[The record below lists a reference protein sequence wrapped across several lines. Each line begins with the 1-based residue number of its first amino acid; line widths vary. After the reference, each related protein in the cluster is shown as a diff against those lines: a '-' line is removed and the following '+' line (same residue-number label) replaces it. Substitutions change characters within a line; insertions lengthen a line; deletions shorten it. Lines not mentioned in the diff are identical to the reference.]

1 MHVISLTAVDF
12 RSYSFVE
19 INLEPGV
26 TTFIGSNGQGKTNL
40 VEAITYCSTLS
51 SHRVSQDLPLV
62 KSDQPRAIVRTGV
75 KYLDRTNWLE
85 VEIWPSK
92 TNKAK
97 LNGSDCKKTK
107 EILGILQTIT
117 FSPEDLILV
126 KGDPGDKRDFLDELL
141 VQKSSSYAGVKS
153 DYDRVL
159 KQRNALLKSAG
170 PARKNNLDS
179 VLATLD
185 VWNDQLV
192 NFGSQI
198 IFARNQIINEL
209 LPYVSKSYA
218 GLAPTSKALNIKYLP
233 NVATESMT
241 QADLVVA
248 MKEKLQERQ
257 QDELDRGLTLVGP
270 HRDDMEVVIGE
281 LPAKGYAS
289 HGESWSVALALKL
302 ASFDLLKATSPAG
315 DPVLILDDV
324 FAELDAARR
333 NQLILRV
340 KNVEQVLITA
350 AVMEDVPKELVGNK
364 LFVNNGKVE
373 TI

>member
-40 VEAITYCSTLS
+40 VEAISYCSTLS

-126 KGDPGDKRDFLDELL
+126 KGDPGDKRHFLDELL
-141 VQKSSSYAGVKS
+141 VQKSSSYAGIKS

-159 KQRNALLKSAG
+159 KQRNTLLKSAG

-218 GLAPTSKALNIKYLP
+218 ELAPTSKALNIKYLP
-233 NVATESMT
+233 NVSSESMALT
-241 QADLVVA
+241 DLVIA

-302 ASFDLLKATSPAG
+302 ASFDLLKTTSPAG

-373 TI
+373 TL

>member
-40 VEAITYCSTLS
+40 VEAISYCSTLS

-126 KGDPGDKRDFLDELL
+126 KGDPGDKRHLLDELL

-198 IFARNQIINEL
+198 IFARNQIIKEL

-218 GLAPTSKALNIKYLP
+218 ELAPTSNALNIKYLP

-241 QADLVVA
+241 QTDLVVA

-270 HRDDMEVVIGE
+270 HRDDMEVMIGE

-364 LFVNNGKVE
+364 LFVNNSKVE
-373 TI
+373 TL

>member
-1 MHVISLTAVDF
+1 
-12 RSYSFVE
+12 
-19 INLEPGV
+19 
-26 TTFIGSNGQGKTNL
+26 
-40 VEAITYCSTLS
+40 LS

-62 KSDQPRAIVRTGV
+62 KADQPRAIVRTGV
-75 KYLDRTNWLE
+75 KYQDRTNWLE

-107 EILGILQTIT
+107 DILGILQTIT

-126 KGDPGDKRDFLDELL
+126 KGDPGQRRYFLDELL
-141 VQKSSSYAGVKS
+141 VQKSSSYAGIKT
-153 DYDRVL
+153 DYERVL

-170 PARKNNLDS
+170 PARRNNLDS

-185 VWNDQLV
+185 IWNEQLI

-198 IFARNQIINEL
+198 ILARHQIINEL

-218 GLAPTSKALNIKYLP
+218 ELAPSSKALNITYLP
-233 NVATESMT
+233 NVSAENMT
-241 QADLVVA
+241 LNDLVAA
-248 MKEKLQERQ
+248 MKQKLQERQ

-270 HRDDMEVVIGE
+270 HRDDLEIMIGE

-289 HGESWSVALALKL
+289 HGESWSVALALRL

-324 FAELDAARR
+324 FAELDVARR

-350 AVMEDVPKELVGNK
+350 AVAEDVPKELVGNK
-364 LFVNNGKVE
+364 LYVNNGKVE
-373 TI
+373 KI